1 MVNNELLAREGRE
14 ALRQHFEESGV
25 RVRRIRESSLDP
37 LRPDL
42 EFEIQLP
49 SGQRK
54 RVLVEFKANARRGQ
68 IEDAIRKLRNRITHL
83 GAPDALPLVFSW
95 HLGRPM
101 RAWLRDQGVW
111 FADMSGNLF
120 FKAPGL
126 LVDREVAEKAAEA
139 REPASSVFA
148 DRSSLVLRFLLPRPP
163 QKIGVRELARKL
175 QLSPAAVS
183 RVIRKLQEIGH
194 LERRADELRMLDRES
209 LLEEWVS
216 FYGSRFRGQKQNR
229 LYVHSRSAESLINLL
244 RSHPLAREKGWGLS
258 LHAGAFLVAPY
269 VQFREVHLYVGPLV
283 QSFRRHLIQV
293 LNAQEA
299 AAEANLVLIDPF
311 YKNSFLFEARVI
323 RKVRVVSDLQLYLDL
338 MCFPQRGKEQAEVI
352 LQRRLRPSWSLK

>member
-1 MVNNELLAREGRE
+1 MVNTELLAREGRE
-14 ALRQHFEESGV
+14 ALRRHFEESGV

-49 SGQRK
+49 SGQRR

-68 IEDAIRKLRNRITHL
+68 IEEAIRQLRNRITHL
-83 GAPDALPLVFSW
+83 GAYALPLVFSW

-101 RAWLRDQGVW
+101 RAWLRDQEVW
-111 FADMSGNLF
+111 FADMSGNRF

-126 LVDREVAEKAAEA
+126 LIEREVAEKAAEG

-148 DRSSLVLRFLLPRPP
+148 DRSSLVLRFLFPRPP

-183 RVIRKLQEIGH
+183 RVIRKLQEIGY
-194 LERRADELRMLDRES
+194 LERRGDELRLLDRES

-229 LYVHSRSAESLINLL
+229 LYVRSKSAESLINLL

-269 VQFREVHLYVGPLV
+269 VQFREVHLYVEPLA